1 MTVAETFEM
10 MPTLFHP
17 EAAKNVNKTI
27 QWNITGEQAGTWA
40 IKIANQ
46 TCELIPGG
54 VEKADLTMSLKDT
67 DWLAVA
73 EGKLDPMQAFLR
85 GKVKASGDV
94 MFAMRVSA
102 LFPLKNA
109 NPHLENTR

>member
-1 MTVAETFEM
+1 MTVSETFEM
-10 MPTLFHP
+10 MLTLFNP
-17 EAAKNVNKTI
+17 QAAKGVNKTI
-27 QWNITGEQAGTWA
+27 QWNISGEQAGKWA
-40 IKIANQ
+40 VKIANQ

-54 VEKADLTMSLKDT
+54 VENADLTMSLKDI

-73 EGKLDPMQAFLR
+73 DGKLDPTQAFIR

-102 LFPLKNA
+102 LFPLKK
-109 NPHLENTR
+109 R